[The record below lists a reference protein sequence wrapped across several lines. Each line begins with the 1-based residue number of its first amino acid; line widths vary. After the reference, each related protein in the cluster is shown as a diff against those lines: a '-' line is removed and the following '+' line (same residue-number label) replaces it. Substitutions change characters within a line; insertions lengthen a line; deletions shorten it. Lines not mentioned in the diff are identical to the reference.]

1 MNLKEAFRCQNK
13 LKALMDEA
21 ESILEDKRNITEVKV
36 TTLYSRVVPEREN
49 EVTVEAAPSEYADR
63 IDAVAAFLLDLLHER
78 EKLSQA
84 IRTAKAQLP
93 IDMDSEVSLNTR
105 RQAAACVLRT
115 MVDLRGSET
124 MRPGGA
130 VGYRFNAEGNQI
142 SYCCDVKRVTT
153 INYDRKV
160 IHAALS
166 RLNRQADETSNRLD
180 LCLVTSKVDY
190 TVPFDVNASFAE
202 AFETYLENAKN

>member
-21 ESILEDKRNITEVKV
+21 ENILEDKRNITEVKV

-84 IRTAKAQLP
+84 IRTAKA
-93 IDMDSEVSLNTR
+93 
-105 RQAAACVLRT
+105 
-115 MVDLRGSET
+115 
-124 MRPGGA
+124 
-130 VGYRFNAEGNQI
+130 
-142 SYCCDVKRVTT
+142 
-153 INYDRKV
+153 
-160 IHAALS
+160 
-166 RLNRQADETSNRLD
+166 
-180 LCLVTSKVDY
+180 
-190 TVPFDVNASFAE
+190 
-202 AFETYLENAKN
+202 

>member
-105 RQAAACVLRT
+105 RQAVARVLRT
-115 MVDLRGSET
+115 MADLRCGET

-130 VGYRFNAEGNQI
+130 VGYRFNAEGNQVA
-142 SYCCDVKRVTT
+142 YRCDEKRVTT
-153 INYDRKV
+153 IHYDR
-160 IHAALS
+160 
-166 RLNRQADETSNRLD
+166 NRIRAELKKLTAQLD
-180 LCLVTSKVDY
+180 AVSTELDRWLINSEVAY
-190 TVPFDVNASFAE
+190 EAPFDVNDSFAAIFE
-202 AFETYLENAKN
+202 AFAA

>member
-93 IDMDSEVSLNTR
+93 IDMDSEVCLNTR
-105 RQAAACVLRT
+105 RQAVARVLRT
-115 MVDLRGSET
+115 MVDFRSSET

-130 VGYRFNAEGNQI
+130 VGYRFNAEGNQVA
-142 SYCCDVKRVTT
+142 YRCDEKRVTT
-153 INYDRKV
+153 IHYDR
-160 IHAALS
+160 
-166 RLNRQADETSNRLD
+166 NRIRAELKKLTAQLD
-180 LCLVTSKVDY
+180 AVSTELDRWLINSEVAY
-190 TVPFDVNASFAE
+190 EAPFDVNDSFAAIFE
-202 AFETYLENAKN
+202 AFAA

>member
-84 IRTAKAQLP
+84 IRTAKAQMP

-105 RQAAACVLRT
+105 RQAVARVLRT
-115 MVDLRGSET
+115 MVDLRCSET

-130 VGYRFNAEGNQI
+130 VGYRFNAEGNQVV
-142 SYCCDVKRVTT
+142 YRCDEKRVTT
-153 INYDRKV
+153 IHYDR
-160 IHAALS
+160 
-166 RLNRQADETSNRLD
+166 NRIRAELKKLTAQLD
-180 LCLVTSKVDY
+180 AVSTELDRWLINSEVAY
-190 TVPFDVNASFAE
+190 EAPFDVNDSFAAIFE
-202 AFETYLENAKN
+202 AFAA

>member
-21 ESILEDKRNITEVKV
+21 ENILEDKRNITEVKV

-63 IDAVAAFLLDLLHER
+63 IDTVAAFLLDLLHER

-105 RQAAACVLRT
+105 RQAVARVLRT
-115 MVDLRGSET
+115 MVDLRCSET

-130 VGYRFNAEGNQI
+130 VGYRFNAEGNQVA
-142 SYCCDVKRVTT
+142 YRCDEKRVTT
-153 INYDRKV
+153 IHYDR
-160 IHAALS
+160 
-166 RLNRQADETSNRLD
+166 NRIRAELKKLTAQLD
-180 LCLVTSKVDY
+180 AVSTELDRWLINSEVAY
-190 TVPFDVNASFAE
+190 EAPFDVNDSFAAIFE
-202 AFETYLENAKN
+202 AFAA

>member
-93 IDMDSEVSLNTR
+93 IDMDSEVSLNTH
-105 RQAAACVLRT
+105 RQAVARVLRT
-115 MVDLRGSET
+115 MVDLRCSET

-130 VGYRFNAEGNQI
+130 VGYRFNAEGNQVA
-142 SYCCDVKRVTT
+142 YRCDEKRVTT
-153 INYDRKV
+153 IHYDR
-160 IHAALS
+160 
-166 RLNRQADETSNRLD
+166 NRIRAELKKLTAQLD
-180 LCLVTSKVDY
+180 AVSTELDRWLINSEVAY
-190 TVPFDVNASFAE
+190 EAPFDVNDSFAAIFE
-202 AFETYLENAKN
+202 AFAA

>member
-105 RQAAACVLRT
+105 RQAVARVLRT
-115 MVDLRGSET
+115 MVDFRSSET

-130 VGYRFNAEGNQI
+130 VGYRFNAEGNQVA
-142 SYCCDVKRVTT
+142 YRCDEKRVTT
-153 INYDRKV
+153 IHYDR
-160 IHAALS
+160 
-166 RLNRQADETSNRLD
+166 NRIRAELKKLTAQLD
-180 LCLVTSKVDY
+180 AVSTELDRWLINSEVAY
-190 TVPFDVNASFAE
+190 EAPFDVNDSFAAIFE
-202 AFETYLENAKN
+202 AFAA

>member
-36 TTLYSRVVPEREN
+36 TMLYSRVVPEREN

-105 RQAAACVLRT
+105 RQAVARVLRT
-115 MVDLRGSET
+115 MVDLRCSET

-130 VGYRFNAEGNQI
+130 VGYRFNAEGNQVA
-142 SYCCDVKRVTT
+142 YRCDEKRVTT
-153 INYDRKV
+153 IHYDR
-160 IHAALS
+160 
-166 RLNRQADETSNRLD
+166 NRIRAELKKLTAQLD
-180 LCLVTSKVDY
+180 AVSTELDRWLINSEVAY
-190 TVPFDVNASFAE
+190 EAPFDINDSFAAIFE
-202 AFETYLENAKN
+202 AFAA

>member
-130 VGYRFNAEGNQI
+130 VGYRFNAEGNQVA
-142 SYCCDVKRVTT
+142 YRCDEKRVTT
-153 INYDRKV
+153 IHYDR
-160 IHAALS
+160 
-166 RLNRQADETSNRLD
+166 NRIRAELKKLTAQLD
-180 LCLVTSKVDY
+180 AVSTELDRWLINSEVAY
-190 TVPFDVNASFAE
+190 EAPFDVNDSFAAIFE
-202 AFETYLENAKN
+202 AFAA

>member
-105 RQAAACVLRT
+105 RQAVARVLRT
-115 MVDLRGSET
+115 MADLRCSET

-130 VGYRFNAEGNQI
+130 VGYRFNAEGNQVA
-142 SYCCDVKRVTT
+142 YRCDEKRVTT
-153 INYDRKV
+153 IHYDR
-160 IHAALS
+160 
-166 RLNRQADETSNRLD
+166 NRIRAELKKLTAQLD
-180 LCLVTSKVDY
+180 AVSTELDRWLINSEVTY
-190 TVPFDVNASFAE
+190 EAPFDVNDSFAAIFE
-202 AFETYLENAKN
+202 AFAA